1 MLKNKKTYYQL
12 ILDRSGSMGSCAEEA
27 VSGFNEQVQ
36 QIKLLQEKYP
46 EQEFLVSLTTFNHSI
61 SMDIDRQRAAEIKE
75 LYVSFIESHVSN
87 KDAIAYVPDGMTA
100 LYDAIGQ
107 SVNHLEN
114 VIGEEVARDEATAV
128 VVIITDGWENSSRE
142 YSYKE
147 VQRLIGRLE
156 KTNDWT
162 FSYLGATPDAVNI
175 AVNLNIM
182 PYNAM
187 CFNKKTFKKT
197 YQNLNA
203 NLDDYARD
211 KQAYRKPKDFLR
223 KNKS

>member
-36 QIKLLQEKYP
+36 HIKALQEKYP
-46 EQEFLVSLTTFNHSI
+46 EQEFLVSLTTFNHGM

-75 LYVSFIESHVSN
+75 LYVSYRGLNASN

-100 LYDAIGQ
+100 LFDAVGH
-107 SVNHLEN
+107 SVSHLEKK
-114 VIGEEVARDEATAV
+114 IGKEIERDEATAV
-128 VVIITDGWENSSRE
+128 VVIITDGWENASME
-142 YSYKE
+142 YTYKD

-156 KTNDWT
+156 KTDDWT
-162 FSYLGATPDAVNI
+162 FSYLGATPDAVKI
-175 AVNLNIM
+175 AVNLNIKAH
-182 PYNAM
+182 NAL
-187 CFNKKTFKKT
+187 FFDKKTFKKT
-197 YQNLNA
+197 YRDLNA
-203 NLDDYARD
+203 NLDDYASD

-223 KNKS
+223 K

>member
-36 QIKLLQEKYP
+36 QIKSLQEKYP
-46 EQEFLVSLTTFNHSI
+46 EQEFFVSLTTFNQSI

-75 LYVSFIESHVSN
+75 LYVSNTGSHASN

-100 LYDAIGQ
+100 LYDAIGH
-107 SVNHLEN
+107 SVSHLEKM
-114 VIGEEVARDEATAV
+114 IGEEIARDEATAV

-162 FSYLGATPDAVNI
+162 FSYLGATPDAVDI
-175 AVNLNIM
+175 AVNLNIKAH
-182 PYNAM
+182 NALFFDKM
-187 CFNKKTFKKT
+187 TFKKT
-197 YQNLNA
+197 YQDLNA
-203 NLDDYARD
+203 NLDDYASD

-223 KNKS
+223 K

>member
-46 EQEFLVSLTTFNHSI
+46 EQEFLVSLTTFNHRI

-100 LYDAIGQ
+100 LYDAIGH

-114 VIGEEVARDEATAV
+114 VIGEEIARDEATAV
-128 VVIITDGWENSSRE
+128 VVIISDGWENSSRE

-147 VQRLIGRLE
+147 VQRLIGQARE
-156 KTNDWT
+156 
-162 FSYLGATPDAVNI
+162 
-175 AVNLNIM
+175 
-182 PYNAM
+182 
-187 CFNKKTFKKT
+187 NK
-197 YQNLNA
+197 
-203 NLDDYARD
+203 
-211 KQAYRKPKDFLR
+211 
-223 KNKS
+223 